1 MSIFAEYSGPLTER
15 GFYSAADWD
24 KLQNPS
30 DWARTQEEYDAFVE
44 EAQSRAE
51 NRKAALSRAQEA
63 IPTSYAVEGYG
74 GTNPYLSLSGFSG
87 HTSGGTAGLSGFS
100 GTGTPLGY
108 AMTEFISPQD
118 IPEPPRSDDGVV
130 EFLEEGGVIESPYAN
145 PMRRSAPSMQS
156 VGGGM
161 NQFMPVSMPTS
172 MAGSGDMRNMP
183 MGVPDQAIGGLF
195 RNLHKPAMAGQ
206 RMNPASGNGME
217 VPPLE
222 RYQHYLMKTYVHP
235 HMTQQANKVEEFL
248 SLVNQAERAHF
259 GQNNT
264 FGYQPPT
271 GAQSPQMMAA
281 GGIATLMG

>member
-15 GFYSAADWD
+15 GFYSAADWE

-30 DWARTQEEYDAFVE
+30 DWARTQEEYDAFADA
-44 EAQSRAE
+44 AQARAE

-63 IPTSYAVEGYG
+63 IPTSYAVEGLG
-74 GTNPYLSLSGFSG
+74 GTNPYVSLGGFSG

-108 AMTEFISPQD
+108 AVTEFISPQD
-118 IPEPPRSDDGVV
+118 IPEPPRNDRGVV

-156 VGGGM
+156 GGGNM
-161 NQFMPVSMPTS
+161 NQAMPVSMPTS
-172 MAGSGDMRNMP
+172 MAGSGDMRNML

-195 RNLHKPAMAGQ
+195 QNLHKPAMAGQ
-206 RMNPASGNGME
+206 MMNPASGDGMQGS
-217 VPPLE
+217 PLA
-222 RYQHYLMKTYVHP
+222 RYQRYLMQTYVAP
-235 HMTQQANKVEEFL
+235 EMTQQANKVEEFL
-248 SLVNQAERAHF
+248 SLVDQAERAHF
-259 GQNNT
+259 GQSNT
-264 FGYQPPT
+264 SGYQPPT
-271 GAQSPQMMAA
+271 QSQPPQMMAA